1 LFDCE
6 GENLDKK
13 ERERNIPLFAFFSK
27 IFVKE
32 QNAPPLCWIVFFF
45 PFRGEILLEQLTD
58 FSFLSSLFNDAN
70 TS

>member
-13 ERERNIPLFAFFSK
+13 EREREKYSSFAFFSK

-32 QNAPPLCWIVFFF
+32 QNAPLCWIVFFF